1 MGSGDV
7 PCHFLFGCKS
17 VCPNTSARLPIYAE
31 WAFPCSHAAEWAS
44 TAPHRSLPMACSE
57 ASRQASQVVNE
68 VTFVAVHPTTG
79 QGVVLV
85 VQASID
91 ACTTNT
97 QQGWKCLDLQ
107 AYLHVQWLRF
117 QQGWKWLP
125 NARWLCVMAVHLVRS
140 GLASME
146 APESTSYATFLF
158 TSYATFS
165 CGNVLLLWGYCGA
178 EGLLWY
184 QRSPYR

>member
-97 QQGWKCLDLQ
+97 TPCPVVGCTATK
-107 AYLHVQWLRF
+107 VTSFTTWLAWR
-117 QQGWKWLP
+117 
-125 NARWLCVMAVHLVRS
+125 
-140 GLASME
+140 LASEHAMGR
-146 APESTSYATFLF
+146 LR
-158 TSYATFS
+158 
-165 CGNVLLLWGYCGA
+165 CGA
-178 EGLLWY
+178 VEAHSAAWEQGNAH
-184 QRSPYR
+184 SA